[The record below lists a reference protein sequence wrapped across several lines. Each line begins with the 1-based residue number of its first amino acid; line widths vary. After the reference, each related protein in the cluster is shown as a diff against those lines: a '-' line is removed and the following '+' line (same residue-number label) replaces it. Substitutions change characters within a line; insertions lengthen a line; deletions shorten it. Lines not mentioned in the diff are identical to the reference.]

1 MSKLKILLFLV
12 LGFVFYKGFIA
23 IKNFQ
28 IGVDKKIVQIEEIAQ
43 IEREGEVIA
52 LMMYLGDPP
61 QLAEHLFVENEK
73 KCLELKTNAE
83 DNSNAYYECAVVNAI
98 LNGKKIVNII
108 ENIEI
113 L

>member
-1 MSKLKILLFLV
+1 MSKIKIIFFLI
-12 LGFVFYKGFIA
+12 LGFVVYKGYEAFTE
-23 IKNFQ
+23 FE
-28 IGVDKKIVQIEEIAQ
+28 IGVSDRVAVLEKSAD
-43 IEREGEVIA
+43 IERQGEVIA

-61 QLAEHLFVENEK
+61 QLTEHLFVENEK
-73 KCLELKTNAE
+73 KCLELKENAE

-98 LNGKKIVNII
+98 LTGNKIVNII